1 MLGKPGE
8 NMILHVGHTKAKD
21 EEGTR
26 KTVSHQ
32 AVTGDI
38 AIIIDGKSLDSELV
52 RLASLLASHGRCNIH
67 LIHFIEVPRTLPLRA
82 GLPEENEKA
91 DKLLAEALAI
101 TGRAGCHAVAEVVQ
115 VRDVGLAII
124 EEARDREWS
133 LIILGEV
140 RDVHHREHCDRDTMI
155 PYVLAHAPCRVWV
168 VQDPPAE
175 WAAFF

>member
-1 MLGKPGE
+1 M
-8 NMILHVGHTKAKD
+8 
-21 EEGTR
+21 
-26 KTVSHQ
+26 
-32 AVTGDI
+32 
-38 AIIIDGKSLDSELV
+38 
-52 RLASLLASHGRCNIH
+52 
-67 LIHFIEVPRTLPLRA
+67 PRTLPLRA

-140 RDVHHREHCDRDTMI
+140 RDVHHREHYDRDTMI